1 MPQGPEEEGTENQD
15 EVYERLKASKFKQQ
29 KLPAWR
35 PVPTIT
41 STTITFISFGIILSI
56 IVLVLKKIIK

>member
-1 MPQGPEEEGTENQD
+1 MQADSNVNQD
-15 EVYERLKASKFKQQ
+15 EVYENLKASRFKQQ

-41 STTITFISFGIILSI
+41 STTITFVSFGVVFII
-56 IVLVLKKIIK
+56 IVVVVLVY

>member
-1 MPQGPEEEGTENQD
+1 MSQNQDDKGTENQD

-41 STTITFISFGIILSI
+41 STTITFVSFGIIS
-56 IVLVLKKIIK
+56 

>member
-1 MPQGPEEEGTENQD
+1 MSEIKDENLEEE
-15 EVYERLKASKFKQQ
+15 YERLKKSKLKQQ

-41 STTITFISFGIILSI
+41 STTITFNSFDLF
-56 IVLVLKKIIK
+56 L

>member
-1 MPQGPEEEGTENQD
+1 MSQNQEEKGTEDQD

-41 STTITFISFGIILSI
+41 STTIKNRKRCNGILSN
-56 IVLVLKKIIK
+56 K